1 MTFFRILLLALG
13 LSLLATAARAAPQP
27 VDRIVAVVN
36 DAVIV
41 KSELDAAIAE
51 TEQRLERSGSDG
63 RMPPRD
69 LLEKRVLEQ
78 LVMTELQL
86 QQAASVG
93 IRVDDQQVNE
103 ALRRIADQNHLTLT
117 QFSQVLEREGMPF
130 ARFREKVRKEMIITK
145 LRQREVVNRI
155 TVTDEE
161 ADAFVEQ
168 AKTLGGDNRE
178 YHLAHILVSVP
189 PEATSEQARAARL
202 EVEQVLGRLR
212 SGADFTQTAMHVS
225 DGRHSL
231 EGGDLGWRKREQIPT
246 LFAEVVAKLAPG
258 EVSDPIRS
266 PSGYHLVKL
275 LEVRGG
281 ERMMVT
287 QTHARHILIM
297 PDEVHSEQEVK
308 TRLEQLRLR
317 IVGGEDFATL
327 ARGHSQ
333 DRVSAAN
340 GGDLGWVTPG
350 TMVPEFES
358 VMDGLAPGE
367 VSPVFKS
374 KFGYHIVQ
382 VLERRN
388 HDSTADMQR
397 AKAREIIGKRKSEE
411 ALENWLRQLRG
422 DAFVEYRLNDDY

>member
-1 MTFFRILLLALG
+1 MTFSRTLLLSLP
-13 LSLLATAARAAPQP
+13 LLAAFAAQAAPRP
-27 VDRIVAVVN
+27 LDRIVAVVN

-51 TEQRLERSGSDG
+51 TEQRLQRNAEG
-63 RMPPRD
+63 RGMPPRE

-78 LVMTELQL
+78 LVVTEIQL

-93 IRVDDQQVNE
+93 IRVDDQQLND
-103 ALRRIADQNHLTLT
+103 ALRRIAEQNSLTLA
-117 QFSQVLEREGMPF
+117 QFRQVLERDGISF
-130 ARFREKVRKEMIITK
+130 AGFREKVRKEMIITK
-145 LRQREVVNRI
+145 LRQREVTNRVS
-155 TVTDEE
+155 VTDQE

-168 AKTLGGDNRE
+168 RKSMGGDDRE
-178 YHLAHILVSVP
+178 YHLAHILISVP
-189 PEATSEQARAARL
+189 AEATSDQARAARL

-212 SGADFTQTAMHVS
+212 SGADFQQTAMSVS
-225 DGRHSL
+225 DGRQAL

-246 LFAEVVAKLAPG
+246 LFAEVVAQLAPG
-258 EVSDPIRS
+258 EVSDAIRS

-275 LEVRGG
+275 VEVRGG

-287 QTHARHILIM
+287 QTHARHILIK
-297 PDEVHSEQEVK
+297 PDEVHSEEDVK

-317 IVGGEDFATL
+317 VVGGEDFATL

-340 GGDLGWVTPG
+340 GGDLGWSNPG
-350 TMVPEFES
+350 DMVPEFDAMMKS
-358 VMDGLAPGE
+358 LSPGE
-367 VSPVFKS
+367 ISPVFQTP
-374 KFGYHIVQ
+374 FGWHIVQ
-382 VLERRN
+382 VLERRA

-397 AKAREIIGKRKSEE
+397 AKAREILGKRKGEE

-422 DAFVEYRLNDDY
+422 EAFVEYRLSDEY